1 MPTDTLPSLA
11 ISFSKKWENAS
22 NEKRESQNFLR
33 DFLNIFGIILIPS
46 EHFEYEVCK
55 NAGERGY
62 IDCLI
67 KEKIAIE
74 MKSRGENLDKAF
86 MQLKEYVQWLPENF
100 IPEILMVCDFETII
114 LDIDKK
120 KIEFKT
126 KDLRKH
132 LDLFGCLLEKNKDL
146 HLQEQIEVNV
156 KAAEKMAKLHDAL
169 KDCGYAGNHLE
180 VYLVRLLFCLFAEDT
195 GIFPKYSFLEY
206 IERTKKDGSDLSE
219 KIARLF
225 QILNISDKDRSK
237 KTNLSSELL
246 DFQYI
251 NGGLFSDNLDIADF
265 TEKMRN
271 TLIECA
277 KFDWSHIS
285 PAIFGAMF
293 QGVVDKEHRRELGVH
308 YTSEENILKLIN
320 PLFMDNLRE
329 EFESVKNSP
338 KKLDEFHNK
347 IASLKFLDP
356 ACGCGNFLIISYRE
370 LRRLELEILKKKI
383 GKNRQ
388 LTLDI
393 MWNLLRVNVEQFC
406 GIEHEEF
413 PCEIAKVG
421 MWLIDHQMNLE
432 ASDLFGCYYARLPL
446 TQSAKIVCGNALR
459 VDWESVVPKSELSYI
474 LGNPPFVGARLMSPE
489 QKEDMLNI
497 FGANFNGVG
506 NLDYVTAWYKRAA
519 DYALG
524 TDIKCAFVSTN
535 SISQGEQVALLW
547 KPLFE
552 KCNVRINFAYK
563 SFIWNNEAKGKA
575 AVHCVIVGFNVGAHP
590 VSYADTPLEAGN
602 RTALLFKNF
611 KDIRS
616 LPYNKKLD
624 KLANEKRKEGWL
636 HEVVIWNKLKHKQFL
651 GMDFYRQQ
659 IIGNFIVDFYS
670 PNGGV
675 VIEADGKSHETKIEY
690 DAKRDEYL
698 KSLGL
703 IVIHIQVK
711 DILENMDK
719 VLEHLKEE
727 LEKFS
732 KEKFPASSGVPAARQ
747 VGCAPPKAGKVYI
760 RENATRSTEHEA
772 FIYEP
777 DGSKIRTKNINPYL
791 IDAPSIFIESR
802 SKPLCDVPEIG
813 IGNKPIDDGNYL
825 FTESEKDEFLKK
837 EPQAAKWFKKWIGSD
852 EFINRYFR
860 YCLWLGDC
868 SPDELRKMPECI
880 KRVEAVRQFRLDS
893 KSDGTRKIAETPR
906 RFHVENMPQ
915 GTYII
920 IPRVSSEKRK
930 YIPIGFITPDIL
942 ASDSAHIIP
951 NATLYHF
958 GILTSSV
965 HNAWTRAICGRLKSD
980 YRYSKDIVYN
990 NFVWPN
996 ATDEQ
1001 KATIE
1006 KLAQGV
1012 LDARAKFPESSLADL
1027 YDPLAMPPELL
1038 KAHRELDK
1046 AVMKLYGF
1054 GKDVSEAEIVAELMG
1069 RYQILLKKDDLI

>member
-11 ISFSKKWENAS
+11 ISFSKKWEHAS

-33 DFLNIFGIILIPS
+33 DFLNIFGITLVPS

-86 MQLKEYVQWLPENF
+86 TQLKEYVQWLPESF

-132 LDLFGCLLEKNKDL
+132 LDLFDFLSGKKEYL
-146 HLQEQIEVNV
+146 HLQEQMEVNI
-156 KAAEKMAKLHDAL
+156 KAAEKMAKLHNAL
-169 KDCGYAGNHLE
+169 EDCGYTGHNLE

-195 GIFPKYSFLEY
+195 EIFHKYSFLEY
-206 IERTKKDGSDLSE
+206 VKNSKKDGSDLSP

-225 QILNISDKDRSK
+225 EILNTSK
-237 KTNLSSELL
+237 EERLRKTNLPAELSG
-246 DFQYI
+246 FQYI
-251 NGGLFSDNLDIADF
+251 NGGLFAENLPFADF
-265 TEKMRN
+265 TEKMRGV
-271 TLIECA
+271 LIECA
-277 KFDWSHIS
+277 EFDWSNIS

-293 QGVVDKEHRRELGVH
+293 QGVMDKEHRRELGVH

-320 PLFMDNLRE
+320 PLFMDELRR
-329 EFESVKNSP
+329 EFENVENSP

-370 LRRLELEILKKKI
+370 LRKLELQILKKKA
-383 GKNRQ
+383 GKSTQ
-388 LTLDI
+388 LSLDI
-393 MWNLLRVNVEQFC
+393 LWKLLRVNVGQFY

-432 ASDLFGCYYARLPL
+432 ASDLFGQCCHRLPL

-497 FGANFNGVG
+497 FGAKFNGVG

-535 SISQGEQVALLW
+535 SICQGEQVVLLW

-552 KCNVRINFAYK
+552 KYNVRINFAYK

-575 AVHCVIVGFNVGAHP
+575 AVHCVIVGFNAPPSAAHP

-602 RTALLFKNF
+602 ETALIQNDLKNF
-611 KDIRS
+611 RAGNETAPIQNGLNNFINIRS

-675 VIEADGKSHETKIEY
+675 VIEADGKSHETKIEH

-732 KEKFPASSGVPAARQ
+732 KEKFPASSGVSAKLT
-747 VGCAPPKAGKVYI
+747 GCAPPKAGKMYI
-760 RENATRSTEHEA
+760 RHNLRLA
-772 FIYEP
+772 
-777 DGSKIRTKNINPYL
+777 NIFP
-791 IDAPSIFIESR
+791 
-802 SKPLCDVPEIG
+802 
-813 IGNKPIDDGNYL
+813 KPIQL
-825 FTESEKDEFLKK
+825 HHRLVKL
-837 EPQAAKWFKKWIGSD
+837 PMRFKQ
-852 EFINRYFR
+852 
-860 YCLWLGDC
+860 LWRH
-868 SPDELRKMPECI
+868 SQW
-880 KRVEAVRQFRLDS
+880 VV
-893 KSDGTRKIAETPR
+893 
-906 RFHVENMPQ
+906 
-915 GTYII
+915 
-920 IPRVSSEKRK
+920 
-930 YIPIGFITPDIL
+930 
-942 ASDSAHIIP
+942 
-951 NATLYHF
+951 
-958 GILTSSV
+958 
-965 HNAWTRAICGRLKSD
+965 
-980 YRYSKDIVYN
+980 
-990 NFVWPN
+990 
-996 ATDEQ
+996 
-1001 KATIE
+1001 
-1006 KLAQGV
+1006 
-1012 LDARAKFPESSLADL
+1012 
-1027 YDPLAMPPELL
+1027 
-1038 KAHRELDK
+1038 
-1046 AVMKLYGF
+1046 
-1054 GKDVSEAEIVAELMG
+1054 
-1069 RYQILLKKDDLI
+1069 